1 MYFIYTYYYSIHSK
15 QNKNKETSEMT
26 FWHNTGRWQYFTF
39 KLF

>member
-15 QNKNKETSEMT
+15 QKQRNFGND

>member
-1 MYFIYTYYYSIHSK
+1 MYFIYTYYYSIQSK
-15 QNKNKETSEMT
+15 QNKETSEMT